1 MKTHEINIGTS
12 KTWNDFQNQTYMI
25 MELNDIQKDDFILFK
40 QTENVDGQI
49 KETGAFRMTQV
60 SEIIENDGLK
70 EGYALVVLRKL

>member
-12 KTWNDFQNQTYMI
+12 KAWNDFQNQNYMI
-25 MELNDIQKDDFILFK
+25 MELNDIKKDDFILFK
-40 QTENVDGQI
+40 HTENVDGEV

-70 EGYALVVLRKL
+70 DGYALVVLRKL

>member
-12 KTWNDFQNQTYMI
+12 KAWNDFQSQNYMI

-40 QTENVDGQI
+40 QTENVDGEI
-49 KETGAFRMTQV
+49 KETGSFRMTQV

-70 EGYALVVLRKL
+70 DGYALVVLRKL

>member
-12 KTWNDFQNQTYMI
+12 KAWNEFQNQNYMI

-40 QTENVDGQI
+40 QTENVDGET

-70 EGYALVVLRKL
+70 DGYALVVLRKL

>member
-12 KTWNDFQNQTYMI
+12 KAWNDFQNQNYMI

-40 QTENVDGQI
+40 QTENVDGEI
-49 KETGAFRMTQV
+49 KETGSFRMTQV

-70 EGYALVVLRKL
+70 DGYDLVVLKKL

>member
-12 KTWNDFQNQTYMI
+12 KAWNDFQNQNYMI

-40 QTENVDGQI
+40 QTENVDREV

-70 EGYALVVLRKL
+70 DGYALVVLRKL